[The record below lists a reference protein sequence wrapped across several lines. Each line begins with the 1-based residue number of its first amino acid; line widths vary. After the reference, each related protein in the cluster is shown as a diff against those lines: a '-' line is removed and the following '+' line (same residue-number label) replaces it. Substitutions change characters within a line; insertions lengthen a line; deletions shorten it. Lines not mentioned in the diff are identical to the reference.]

1 MATFVFRAVD
11 LAGVAARGEVDADT
25 KQAVTDQLKAR
36 GLIVLDINAKK
47 GSKEISL
54 EFMERVK
61 ARDLTI
67 MTRQL
72 ATMVTSGVTILRALY
87 VLEEQTESKLL
98 KRALV
103 QIRKDV
109 EAGLPLS
116 DALARHPKIFSPL
129 YIAMVRSGETGGMLE
144 SSLMRTADQLE
155 KEDALRR
162 QVRAAMIY
170 PAVVVSF
177 AVTVLIALVAFIVP
191 VFAKV
196 FKDFGGKLPG
206 LTQFTVGLS
215 NFITGRW
222 YLCIAVVVAVA
233 WSFLAWKKSSW
244 GRPQWDRFRLRI
256 PMRIGE
262 VVQKIALARWSRTL
276 SALTNAG
283 VPILQAIEVTGQT
296 AGNKVVEDAMDNV
309 RESVK
314 RGGTIAAP
322 LKDVAVFPAMV
333 VHMVGVGEETGAL
346 DTMLNKIA
354 DFYEDEV
361 NAAIKALTSILEPVM
376 IIVIGAIVGFIVISM
391 YLPLFKVYDQIK

>member
-1 MATFVFRAVD
+1 M
-11 LAGVAARGEVDADT
+11 
-25 KQAVTDQLKAR
+25 
-36 GLIVLDINAKK
+36 
-47 GSKEISL
+47 
-54 EFMERVK
+54 
-61 ARDLTI
+61 
-67 MTRQL
+67 
-72 ATMVTSGVTILRALY
+72 
-87 VLEEQTESKLL
+87 
-98 KRALV
+98 
-103 QIRKDV
+103 
-109 EAGLPLS
+109 
-116 DALARHPKIFSPL
+116 
-129 YIAMVRSGETGGMLE
+129 
-144 SSLMRTADQLE
+144 
-155 KEDALRR
+155 
-162 QVRAAMIY
+162 
-170 PAVVVSF
+170 
-177 AVTVLIALVAFIVP
+177 
-191 VFAKV
+191 
-196 FKDFGGKLPG
+196 
-206 LTQFTVGLS
+206 
-215 NFITGRW
+215 
-222 YLCIAVVVAVA
+222 VAVA

-361 NAAIKALTSILEPVM
+361 DAAVAGLVKLLEPIMM
-376 IIVIGAIVGFIVISM
+376 IGVGLMVGVIIISM
-391 YLPLFKVYDQIK
+391 YLPMFKMLTLVK